1 MTPDV
6 QPGPMFMSST
16 TPIAPGRSIRLFLA
30 DGTAD
35 GTVTADMGN
44 WVGKVL
50 SAPRPRVNDLLRRP
64 ECARTGIYIM
74 VGPDPERAGAA
85 MAYVG
90 EADSVAARVRYHV
103 SSGDQDFF
111 DRVAVV
117 VSSDDNLTKTHAR
130 YLESQLIRET
140 RAAGSLRLTNTR
152 EPDFRRLPEADR
164 ADMDYFLA
172 QLRIVLPIL
181 SYDLFRRDN
190 VAPVPDQGGGRL
202 SMDRTTFVFEPVGA
216 SARAIETDEG
226 FVVLAGSTA
235 RRGETNTFP
244 AGYLALRERLASDGA
259 LVTDGSQ
266 FRFDRDVQFTS
277 PSAAAAIVA
286 GRSASGPG
294 EWRTIDGKTYREWKA
309 AELEVADIVLGA
321 NEEPSSSA

>member
-1 MTPDV
+1 MT
-6 QPGPMFMSST
+6 SA
-16 TPIAPGRSIRLFLA
+16 TPAAPGRSIRLFLA

-74 VGPDPERAGAA
+74 VGPDPERAGAT

-90 EADSVAARVRYHV
+90 EADNVAARMRYHV

-130 YLESQLIRET
+130 YLESQLIRAT

-164 ADMDYFLA
+164 ADMDYFVA
-172 QLRIVLPIL
+172 QLRLVLPIL
-181 SYDLFRRDN
+181 GYDLFRQSN
-190 VAPVPDQGGGRL
+190 VAPVPAQGRSKL
-202 SMDRTTFVFEPVGA
+202 SMNRSTFVFEPVGA
-216 SARAIETDEG
+216 SAQAIETDEG

-235 RRGETNTFP
+235 RRGETSTFP
-244 AGYLALRERLASDGA
+244 AGYLALRERLTGDGA
-259 LVTDGSQ
+259 LATDGDR
-266 FRFDRDVQFTS
+266 FRFERDVQFTS

-294 EWRTIDGKTYREWKA
+294 EWRTIDGQTYRELKA
-309 AELEVADIVLGA
+309 AELQTAATVLDVD
-321 NEEPSSSA
+321 EERP

>member
-1 MTPDV
+1 MT
-6 QPGPMFMSST
+6 SA
-16 TPIAPGRSIRLFLA
+16 TPAAPGRSIRLYLA

-50 SAPRPRVNDLLRRP
+50 SAPRPRVNDLLRRR

-90 EADSVAARVRYHV
+90 EADNVAARMRYHV

-130 YLESQLIRET
+130 YLESQLIRAT

-164 ADMDYFLA
+164 ADMEFFLA
-172 QLRIVLPIL
+172 QLRLVLPIL
-181 SYDLFRRDN
+181 GYDVFRQNN
-190 VAPVPDQGGGRL
+190 VAPVPDQGKSR
-202 SMDRTTFVFEPVGA
+202 SSTNHVTFMFEPAGA
-216 SARAIETDEG
+216 SARAIEADEG

-235 RRGETNTFP
+235 RRGETSTFP
-244 AGYLALRERLASDGA
+244 AGYLALREKLTSDGA
-259 LVTDGSQ
+259 LVADSSQ
-266 FRFDRDVQFTS
+266 YVFDRDVRFSS

-309 AELEVADIVLGA
+309 AELEVADTVLDA
-321 NEEPSSSA
+321 TEELPSVP

>member
-1 MTPDV
+1 MT
-6 QPGPMFMSST
+6 SA
-16 TPIAPGRSIRLFLA
+16 TPSVSGRSIRLYLA

-74 VGPDPERAGAA
+74 VGPDPERAGGA
-85 MAYVG
+85 MVYVG
-90 EADSVAARVRYHV
+90 EADNVAARMRYHV

-130 YLESQLIRET
+130 YLESQLIRAT
-140 RAAGSLRLTNTR
+140 RAAGSLHLTNTR

-172 QLRIVLPIL
+172 QLRLVLPIL
-181 SYDLFRRDN
+181 GYDLFRQN
-190 VAPVPDQGGGRL
+190 KLAPVSDQGRSRL
-202 SMDRTTFVFEPVGA
+202 SMDRATFLFEPVGA
-216 SARAIETDEG
+216 SAQAIETDEG
-226 FVVLAGSTA
+226 FIVLAGSTA
-235 RRGETNTFP
+235 RRGETSTFP
-244 AGYLALRERLASDGA
+244 AGYLALREKLASDGA
-259 LVTDGSQ
+259 LVTDGGQ
-266 FRFDRDVQFTS
+266 FRFDRDVRFTS

-294 EWRTIDGKTYREWKA
+294 EWRTIDGRTYREWKV
-309 AELEVADIVLGA
+309 AELEVADTALDA
-321 NEEPSSSA
+321 N